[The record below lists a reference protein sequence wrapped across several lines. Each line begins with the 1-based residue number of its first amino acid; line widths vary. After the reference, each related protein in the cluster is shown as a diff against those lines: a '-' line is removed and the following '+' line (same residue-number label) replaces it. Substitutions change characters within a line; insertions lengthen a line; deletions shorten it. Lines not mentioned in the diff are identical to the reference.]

1 MPRRNR
7 IPIEHRERIVRAF
20 EDEAED
26 YLLVADTLG
35 VNPSTAR
42 GIVAR
47 YIREGRIRERPRCS
61 RNNVRV
67 DDEMRECLEEII
79 NENCV
84 LTLSQINGEFMRRLP
99 DKPLIHD
106 RTIARNL
113 EGMLF
118 RVKLVR
124 PVPAERNRRDIL
136 QRRQEYGNWFMNHA
150 IMRHCVSIDECGYNI
165 WTARNH
171 WRARQDERAYR
182 KVCGQRGR
190 NVTVALAVSPVKGL
204 VFHSAYIGG
213 MNAPRFNAILAQT
226 RQNLD
231 PDEEVIFIYDG
242 TPAHRNPAVPAANT
256 ELEMLP
262 AYSPFL
268 NIVEQAISSLKAA
281 IKGDISRPEIQT
293 RMDDRAEARRLGI
306 PLGEMRTRLLL
317 DALQCCIGVITAA
330 KAYQWFRFM
339 QTYLP
344 RCLNGEEIEG

>member
-20 EDEAED
+20 EDEAEY

-35 VNPSTAR
+35 VNRSTAR

-47 YIREGRIRERPRCS
+47 YIREGRITERPRGG
-61 RNNVRV
+61 RNNVLV
-67 DDEMRECLEEII
+67 DDETRQCLEDII
-79 NENCV
+79 NENYV
-84 LTLSQINGEFMRRLP
+84 LTLSQINGEFRRRLP
-99 DKPLIHD
+99 AKPLIHD
-106 RTIARNL
+106 RNVARNL

-124 PVPAERNRRDIL
+124 PIPADRNRRDVL

-150 IMRHCVSIDECGYNI
+150 IMRHCVFIDECGYNI

-171 WRARQDERAYR
+171 GRARQGERAYR
-182 KVCGQRGR
+182 QVCGQRGL
-190 NVTVALAVSPVKGL
+190 NVNVALAVSRVNGL

-213 MNAPRFNAILAQT
+213 TNAPRFNDFLAQT
-226 RQNLD
+226 RQTLD
-231 PDEEVIFIYDG
+231 PDEEVVFIYDG
-242 TPAHRNPAVPAANT
+242 APAHRSPAIPAANI

-262 AYSPFL
+262 PYSPFL

-281 IKGDISRPEIQT
+281 IKGDVSRPEIQA
-293 RMDDRAEARRLGI
+293 RMDDREEARRQGT

-317 DALQCCIGVITAA
+317 NALQRCIGVITAA

-344 RCLNGEEIEG
+344 RCLNGEKIEG